1 MAFGNLRINRL
12 RLIGVLLIILG
23 GTLLKTNFMSKAV
36 TTVLWPVLEGSS
48 VGKAVILLVMMGSLL
63 ILSSFS
69 TSNDWINRK
78 FFSEKWADG
87 RRYLSISILTI
98 LSTCIVGL
106 ITEVWIRLKFGVS
119 IFTIFISMDPRP
131 STTSIMH
138 SHVFKSVIGY
148 ILSLFGKIAPHS
160 INTGVSLIHYTSP
173 FAFLIVITLP
183 LIYIAGL
190 FAMNGMRDAYK
201 LLTSF
206 AITVSIIGT
215 IDGGLFSQPLLI
227 GIGILLC
234 VYFAKNAFSL
244 RKLIKPAVI
253 VGIIILTWF
262 AIELGGTNTAYHQLT
277 VINQSESVNMTSYDV
292 TDVQQYG
299 NKTSYITKPFG
310 SDKNTVESLFKDFNG
325 KAEGMF
331 MTWNFYSYI

>member
-1 MAFGNLRINRL
+1 MRINQL
-12 RLIGVLLIILG
+12 RLIGILLIILG
-23 GTLLKTNFMSKAV
+23 GTLLKTNFMSNAV
-36 TTVLWPVLEGSS
+36 TTILWPVLEGSS
-48 VGKAVILLVMMGSLL
+48 AGKAVILLVIMGSLL
-63 ILSSFS
+63 LLSSFS

-87 RRYLSISILTI
+87 RRYLLISILTVF
-98 LSTCIVGL
+98 STCVVGL
-106 ITEVWIRLKFGVS
+106 LTEVWIRLKFGVS
-119 IFTIFISMDPRP
+119 IFTIFISMDPKP

-138 SHVFKSVIGY
+138 SHVFKSVVGY
-148 ILSLFGKIAPHS
+148 IVSLFGKTAPHS
-160 INTGVSLIHYTSP
+160 INTGISLIHYTSP
-173 FAFLIVITLP
+173 FAFIILVSLP
-183 LIYIAGL
+183 LVYITGL

-206 AITVSIIGT
+206 AVTVAIIGM

-234 VYFAKNAFSL
+234 VYFAKNALSL
-244 RKLIKPAVI
+244 RKLIKPAAI

-277 VINQSESVNMTSYDV
+277 VINQSGPVNMTSYGV
-292 TDVQQYG
+292 MDVQQYG
-299 NKTSYITKPFG
+299 NKTIYITKPSG
-310 SDKNTVESLFKDFNG
+310 SDKNTVENLFKDFNG